1 MKNTLTKLMAV
12 SALVAGGFAAPA
24 LAQDDPVKVGLIL
37 SLSGPGSVLGQE
49 MQKGAD
55 LALEML
61 DGKLGGKA
69 AEFIYEDDQRKP
81 DVGKEAAERLT
92 RSEDVDLVIGSSFS
106 NVMMAIHRPI
116 TRAGKIVLSP
126 NPAPAPLAGKG
137 CDPNYFAVPF
147 QNDQLAEAVGIHLTD
162 KGVKSAFILAPNYQA
177 GRDLLEGFKRTYKG
191 EIVGEIYT
199 PLEQTDFSAELTQ
212 VKSADPEAVF
222 VFYPGGLGIQWV
234 KQYAQAG
241 MKEEIPLYS
250 AFTYFNGAAL
260 NAIGEA
266 GIGLQSAAQWTIDLP
281 NQANQDFVAAFRA
294 KYDSPP
300 SDFAAMAYDTVRL
313 IDSAVAKVEGN
324 VDDTDALRAALHE
337 ADFAS
342 VRGEIKFNT
351 NNHPIQNMYLAVVKD
366 DGHGSFVAVSDGV
379 IAENM
384 IDSYV
389 SECKMK

>member
-1 MKNTLTKLMAV
+1 MKKTFTKLAAV
-12 SALVAGGFAAPA
+12 SALVAGSFAAPA
-24 LAQDDPVKVGLIL
+24 HAEDDAVKVGLIL
-37 SLSGPGSVLGQE
+37 SLSGPGSVLGEE

-61 DGKLGGKA
+61 GGKLGGKA
-69 AEFIYEDDQRKP
+69 AQFIYEDDQRKP
-81 DVGKEAAERLT
+81 DVGKEAAEKLV
-92 RSEDVDLVIGSSFS
+92 RSEDVDVVIGSSFS

-126 NPAPAPLAGKG
+126 NPAPAPLAGED

-147 QNDQLAEAVGIHLTD
+147 QNDQLAEAVGIHLTNE
-162 KGVKSAFILAPNYQA
+162 GVENAFILAPNYQA

-191 EIVGEIYT
+191 EILGEIYT
-199 PLEQTDFSAELTQ
+199 PLDQTDFSAELTQ
-212 VKSADPEAVF
+212 VKAANPAAVF

-241 MKEEIPLYS
+241 MKDDIPLYS

-266 GIGLQSAAQWTIDLP
+266 GLGLQSAAQWTIDLP
-281 NQANQDFVAAFRA
+281 SEANQEFVAAFRA

-324 VDDTDALRAALHE
+324 VDDTDAFRAALHA

-342 VRGEIKFNT
+342 VRGEISFNT
-351 NNHPIQNMYLAVVKD
+351 NNHPIQDMYLATVEQD
-366 DGHGSFVAVSDGV
+366 DSGNFVAVSSGV
-379 IAENM
+379 IVEDMKDVYAESCEMN
-384 IDSYV
+384 
-389 SECKMK
+389 

>member
-1 MKNTLTKLMAV
+1 MKTKFTKLLAV
-12 SALVAGGFAAPA
+12 TALAATSLGAPA
-24 LAQDDPVKVGLIL
+24 LAEEGKVKVGLIL

-61 DGKLGGKA
+61 EGKLGGKA

-92 RSEDVDLVIGSSFS
+92 RSEDVDVVIGSSFS

-126 NPAPAPLAGKG
+126 NPAPAPLAGDN

-147 QNDQLAEAVGIHLTD
+147 QNDQLAEAIGTHLSAEGVG
-162 KGVKSAFILAPNYQA
+162 SAFILAPNYQA
-177 GRDLLEGFKRTYKG
+177 GRDLLEGFKRTYTG

-212 VKSADPEAVF
+212 VKSTDPDAVF

-241 MKEEIPLYS
+241 LKEDTPLYS

-266 GIGLQSAAQWTIDLP
+266 GLGLKSAAQWTIDLP
-281 NQANQDFVAAFRA
+281 NDANQEFVEAFRA

-300 SDFAAMAYDTVRL
+300 SDFAAMAYDAVRL
-313 IDSAVAKVEGN
+313 IDSAAAKVDD
-324 VDDTDALRAALHE
+324 VDDTDAFRAALRE

-342 VRGEIKFNT
+342 VRGEFKFNT
-351 NNHPIQNMYLAVVKD
+351 NQHPIQAMYLATVEAD
-366 DGHGSFVAVSDGV
+366 EDGNYIAVSESV
-379 IAENM
+379 IEEAME
-384 IDSYV
+384 DSYAKDC
-389 SECKMK
+389 SME

>member
-1 MKNTLTKLMAV
+1 MKKTLTKLLAV
-12 SALVAGGFAAPA
+12 SAIVAGSFATSA
-24 LAQDDPVKVGLIL
+24 LADEGKVKVGLIL
-37 SLSGPGSVLGQE
+37 SLSGPGSVLGKE
-49 MQKGAD
+49 MQRGAD
-55 LALEML
+55 LALELL
-61 DGKLGGKA
+61 DGKLGGKE

-92 RSEDVDLVIGSSFS
+92 RSEDVDVVIGASFS

-126 NPAPAPLAGKG
+126 NPAPAPLAGER

-147 QNDQLAEAVGIHLTD
+147 QNDQLAEAVGVYLSD
-162 KGVKSAFILAPNYQA
+162 QGVKSAFILAPNYQA
-177 GRDLLEGFKRTYKG
+177 GRDLLAGFKRTFTG
-191 EIVGEIYT
+191 DIAGEIYT
-199 PLEQTDFSAELTQ
+199 PLEQTDFSAELTE
-212 VKSADPEAVF
+212 VKSTNPEAVF

-241 MKEEIPLYS
+241 LKEDIPLYS

-266 GIGLQSAAQWTIDLP
+266 GLGLKSAAQWTIDLP
-281 NQANQDFVAAFRA
+281 NEANKEFVSAFRA

-313 IDSAVAKVEGN
+313 IDSAVGKIDEVS
-324 VDDTDALRAALHE
+324 DTDALRAALEE

-342 VRGEIKFNT
+342 VRGNTSFN
-351 NNHPIQNMYLAVVKD
+351 NNHHPIQNMYLAVVEED
-366 DGHGSFVAVSDGV
+366 ESGNYVAVSDGV
-379 IAENM
+379 IEENM
-384 IDSYV
+384 VDSYAKD
-389 SECKMK
+389 CDM

>member
-1 MKNTLTKLMAV
+1 MKKTMTKLAAV
-12 SALVAGGFAAPA
+12 SAFVASGFAAPVSA
-24 LAQDDPVKVGLIL
+24 EEDAVKVGLIL

-92 RSEDVDLVIGSSFS
+92 RSEDVDVVIGSSFS

-126 NPAPAPLAGKG
+126 NPAPAPLAGER

-147 QNDQLAEAVGIHLTD
+147 QNDQLAEAVGLQLT
-162 KGVKSAFILAPNYQA
+162 KEGVKSAFILAPNYQA
-177 GRDLLEGFKRTYKG
+177 GRDLLEGFKRTYDG
-191 EIVGEIYT
+191 EILGEIYT

-241 MKEEIPLYS
+241 LKDDIPLYS

-266 GIGLQSAAQWTIDLP
+266 GLGLRSAAQWTIDLP
-281 NQANQDFVAAFRA
+281 NEANQEFVKAFRA

-313 IDSAVAKVEGN
+313 IDSAVAKIDGN
-324 VDDTDALRAALHE
+324 VDDTNALRAALHE

-342 VRGEIKFNT
+342 VRGEISFNH
-351 NNHPIQNMYLAVVKD
+351 NNHPIQDMYLAVVEED
-366 DGHGSFVAVSDGV
+366 ESGNFVAVSTGV
-379 IAENM
+379 IAEDM
-384 IDSYV
+384 IDSYADQ
-389 SECKMK
+389 CDL